1 MNFNPV
7 TLRESFYRHVAPT
20 SLQPPGLV
28 FSKAEGCELI
38 DPEGRRYI
46 DLISGISVS
55 NLGHGHPKV
64 REAIHIQ
71 ADRFL
76 HVMVYGEFV
85 LSPQVE
91 LASKLAELLPPSL
104 GSCYFTNSGSEAVEG
119 ALKLA
124 KRATGR
130 TELVSFQHSY
140 HGSTHGALSVGGAEW
155 QKRAF
160 RPLLPDVRHL
170 PFNKLEALEY
180 ITERTA
186 AVILEPIQAEAGAV
200 VPDPGFLAA
209 VRRRCDETGALMILD
224 EIQTGMGRTGTM
236 FRFEAEKIIPDIL
249 LLGKA
254 FGAGLPLAAFI
265 ASGDLMRQLAYEP
278 VLGHITT
285 FGGHPLSCAA
295 ALAGLQVLLDERLS
309 QRAKNAGEQF
319 VKRLQHS
326 RILQIRGE
334 GLLLAL
340 DLGSE
345 AAVQRIIPRL
355 AAIGIITDWFLFS
368 PDCLRIAPPLVIDD
382 ETIDRACTGLI
393 SCLDTLES

>member
-1 MNFNPV
+1 MDNPAPS
-7 TLRESFYRHVAPT
+7 TLREAFFRHVAQT
-20 SLQPPGLV
+20 SLLPPGLV
-28 FSKAEGCELI
+28 FSHAEGCELI
-38 DPEGRRYI
+38 DPDGRRYL

-55 NLGHGHPKV
+55 SLGHGHPRV
-64 REAIHIQ
+64 REAIHRQ

-76 HVMVYGEFV
+76 HVMVYGEFI

-91 LASKLAELLPPSL
+91 LASELTSLLPASL

-130 TELVSFQHSY
+130 TELVSFEKSY

-160 RPLLPDVRHL
+160 RPLLPDVRQL
-170 PFNKLEALEY
+170 PFNDLVALSN
-180 ITERTA
+180 ISERTA
-186 AVILEPIQAEAGAV
+186 AVILEPIQAEAGV
-200 VPDPGFLAA
+200 RVPDPGYLQA
-209 VRRRCDETGALMILD
+209 VRKRCDETGTLLLLD
-224 EIQTGMGRTGTM
+224 EIQTGMGRTGTL
-236 FRFEAEKIIPDIL
+236 FRFEAEGIVPDVLI
-249 LLGKA
+249 LGKA
-254 FGAGLPLAAFI
+254 FGAGLPLAAFL
-265 ASGDLMRQLAYEP
+265 ASPQLMRTLAHDP

-295 ALAGLQVLLDERLS
+295 ALAGLQVTREDQLH
-309 QRAKNAGEQF
+309 QRARVAGEQF
-319 VKRLQHS
+319 MKRLKHS

-345 AAVQRIIPRL
+345 TLVQRLIPEL
-355 AAIGIITDWFLFS
+355 AAHGIISDWFLFA
-368 PDCLRIAPPLVIDD
+368 PDCLRIAPPLILD
-382 ETIDRACTGLI
+382 ESGIERACTTILD
-393 SCLDTLES
+393 CLDAL

>member
-1 MNFNPV
+1 MVDPV
-7 TLRESFYRHVAPT
+7 PATLRERFYRHVAQT
-20 SLQPPGLV
+20 SLQPPGLI
-28 FSKAEGCELI
+28 FASADGCELI
-38 DPEGRRYI
+38 GQDGKRYL

-55 NLGHGHPKV
+55 NLGHGHPRV
-64 REAIHIQ
+64 REAIHRQ

-76 HVMVYGEFV
+76 HVMVYGEFI
-85 LSPQVE
+85 LSPQVA
-91 LASKLAELLPPSL
+91 LATRLAGVLPDRL
-104 GSCYFTNSGSEAVEG
+104 DSCYFTNSGSEAVEG

-130 TELVSFQHSY
+130 SELISFRNSY

-160 RPLLPDVRHL
+160 RPLLPDVLQLTYNSL
-170 PFNKLEALEY
+170 PELSF

-186 AVILEPIQAEAGAV
+186 AVILEPIQAEAGV
-200 VPDPGFLAA
+200 IVPDAGYLAA
-209 VRRRCDETGALMILD
+209 VRKRCDDTGALMILD
-224 EIQTGMGRTGTM
+224 EVQTGMGRTGTL
-236 FRFEAEKIIPDIL
+236 FRFEAEGIVPDIL

-265 ASGDLMRQLAYEP
+265 AAAPLMRQLAHDP

-295 ALAGLQVLLDERLS
+295 ADAGLKVLQEERLHA
-309 QRAKNAGEQF
+309 RARVAGERF
-319 VKRLQHS
+319 VKQLKHS
-326 RILQIRGE
+326 RVLQIRGE

-345 AAVQRIIPRL
+345 EAVQRIIPEL
-355 AAIGIITDWFLFS
+355 AAQGIITDWFLFA
-368 PDCLRIAPPLVIDD
+368 PDCLRLAPPLVIDD
-382 ETIDRACTGLI
+382 ETIDRACSTLRN
-393 SCLDTLES
+393 CLDAL